1 MQIDGGKWKQW
12 QILFSWAPKS
22 LQMVTA
28 AMKLRHLLLGRKLW
42 QTQTSILK
50 SRDITLLTKVH
61 IIKAMV
67 FPVVMYK
74 CESWTEKRAECQR
87 IDTFKLWRW
96 RILLRVFWIARTSSQ
111 SVLRKINPEIFI
123 GRADDEAEAPKLWL
137 SDAKSQFIGKDSD
150 AGKVWGHEEKGVTG
164 NEMAG

>member
-1 MQIDGGKWKQW
+1 M
-12 QILFSWAPKS
+12 
-22 LQMVTA
+22 
-28 AMKLRHLLLGRKLW
+28 
-42 QTQTSILK
+42 
-50 SRDITLLTKVH
+50 LTKVH

-150 AGKVWGHEEKGVTG
+150 AGKV
-164 NEMAG
+164 